1 MKKAI
6 NVLCAVFW
14 RANVALTVARV
25 TTKLK
30 VVRQSFNNKNLESW
44 KQAQGKNLTESQKY
58 YQRGDKVKH
67 IAKVLHLF
75 IFNARKHGDDLYSE
89 IN

>member
-30 VVRQSFNNKNLESW
+30 VSDNLSTTNIESLGS
-44 KQAQGKNLTESQKY
+44 KLEG
-58 YQRGDKVKH
+58 R
-67 IAKVLHLF
+67 I
-75 IFNARKHGDDLYSE
+75 
-89 IN
+89 

>member
-6 NVLCAVFW
+6 NVLCAVFC

-30 VVRQSFNNKNLESW
+30 VVRQSFNNKKFQQILPTGGLENFH
-44 KQAQGKNLTESQKY
+44 KIK
-58 YQRGDKVKH
+58 R
-67 IAKVLHLF
+67 IAKVSNFFCLMPETGQLF
-75 IFNARKHGDDLYSE
+75 ILC
-89 IN
+89 I